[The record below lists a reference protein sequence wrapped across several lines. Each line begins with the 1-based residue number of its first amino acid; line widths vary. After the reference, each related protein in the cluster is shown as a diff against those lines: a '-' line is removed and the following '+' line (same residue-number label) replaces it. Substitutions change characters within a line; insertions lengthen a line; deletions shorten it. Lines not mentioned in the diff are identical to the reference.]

1 MAEELSL
8 KPMTEL
14 LGLAFR
20 VAFTICISVSGAG
33 LPSRTSWAPKNQCR
47 LRKASF
53 PFRAHPPQKVLGE
66 ARKSCVE
73 CRSRCSTF
81 GRGLVTAKVQA
92 IEALVCPSAAN
103 KCKHPT

>member
-33 LPSRTSWAPKNQCR
+33 WPSRTSWAPKNQCR
-47 LRKASF
+47 LHSASISVSAV
-53 PFRAHPPQKVLGE
+53 PHTKCRISPHGQCLQELG
-66 ARKSCVE
+66 AYMDA
-73 CRSRCSTF
+73 
-81 GRGLVTAKVQA
+81 GLQWQDFKP
-92 IEALVCPSAAN
+92 IKISSLVV
-103 KCKHPT
+103 